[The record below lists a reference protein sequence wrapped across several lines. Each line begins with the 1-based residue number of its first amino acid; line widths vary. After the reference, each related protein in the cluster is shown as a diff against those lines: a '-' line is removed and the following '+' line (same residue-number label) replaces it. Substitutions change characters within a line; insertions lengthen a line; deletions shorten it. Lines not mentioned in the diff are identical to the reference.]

1 VQCES
6 DLSAAYVPLTAA
18 IVAGKLAP
26 GTAVQ
31 WLWPDRRALSTLAGV
46 FRPGA
51 HRLDDGG
58 TQIQQ

>member
-1 VQCES
+1 
-6 DLSAAYVPLTAA
+6 VPLTAA
-18 IVAGKLAP
+18 IVAGKLAS

-58 TQIQQ
+58 TQTQQ